1 MPPATPARPPLARQS
16 SVDMMVAELGVRG
29 LREGDLE
36 KIKAALDDLGFDTA
50 ESLADPDAALV
61 ITTEKLEAALK
72 QNGVDELRAGG
83 LAIKVRKALATRFS
97 WGSGAASPSF
107 VSPEEVARLQAKVET
122 LQGKLNSV
130 DEAASASDL
139 AEMRKKLEKISK
151 PDVSVVGEG
160 GQAQAMMPAHERGRA
175 SAMSKAD
182 MQQMQQ
188 VLAEHEERLNVMAAN
203 MTQQEAGGGG
213 GGGAGSSAR
222 TKKDADDL
230 NALLG

>member
-1 MPPATPARPPLARQS
+1 M
-16 SVDMMVAELGVRG
+16 RG

-50 ESLADPDAALV
+50 ESLADPDAASEL
-61 ITTEKLEAALK
+61 TKDSLK
-72 QNGVDELRAGG
+72 AKMIRNGFDVDRAGG
-83 LAIKVRKALATRFS
+83 VAIKVRKALATRFS
-97 WGSGAASPSF
+97 WDSGVASPSF
-107 VSPEEVARLQAKVET
+107 ASPEEVARLQAKVET

-160 GQAQAMMPAHERGRA
+160 GQAQAMMPAHERGGA
-175 SAMSKAD
+175 SGMSKAD

-222 TKKDADDL
+222 TKKDEDDL
-230 NALLG
+230 SALLG